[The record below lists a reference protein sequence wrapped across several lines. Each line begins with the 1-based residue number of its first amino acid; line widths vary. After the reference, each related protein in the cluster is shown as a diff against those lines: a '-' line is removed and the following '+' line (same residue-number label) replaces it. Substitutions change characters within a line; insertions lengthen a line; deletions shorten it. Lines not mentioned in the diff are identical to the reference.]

1 MAREFVKRTIGGINE
16 KIITFEMPEEIDPR
30 LQSKS
35 TLNHHCN
42 KNINQINITKNL
54 LIIYRQ
60 LELTLRSHEELEVA
74 LKRNT
79 YNLSE
84 GIYLNM
90 PPELNKPK

>member
-1 MAREFVKRTIGGINE
+1 MKKMTL
-16 KIITFEMPEEIDPR
+16 EMPEEIDPR

-42 KNINQINITKNL
+42 KNINQINITENL
-54 LIIYRQ
+54 FIIYRQ

-79 YNLSE
+79 YITE
-84 GIYLNM
+84 GIDLNM
-90 PPELNKPK
+90 APELNKPK